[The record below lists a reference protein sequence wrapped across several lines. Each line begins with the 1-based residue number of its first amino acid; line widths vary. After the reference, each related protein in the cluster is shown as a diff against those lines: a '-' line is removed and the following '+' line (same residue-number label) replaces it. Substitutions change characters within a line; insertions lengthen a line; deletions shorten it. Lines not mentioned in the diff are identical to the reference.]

1 MGFSVNGNYG
11 ITRLI
16 DAMTRFAQPGSG
28 PSYLRVKKFN
38 DAPQPQSPVY
48 AQMGFTFT
56 PTASGAATGFTDYQ
70 IDPPPVM
77 RLISMHNLAMAVA
90 AGTNLREGARDILIS
105 NTFVQA
111 NMAIRGLTDP
121 KQVFEDVTTLGIVAN
136 GIIVSIESVMP
147 DYAYGVPATWTI
159 KGNANEL
166 R

>member
-1 MGFSVNGNYG
+1 MPYGNFG
-11 ITRLI
+11 ITRI
-16 DAMTRFAQPGSG
+16 MDNMNRFAQAGNG
-28 PSYLRVKKFN
+28 PSFLRVKNFN
-38 DAPQPQSPVY
+38 DSPQPQSPAY
-48 AQMGFTFT
+48 AQLGFTFT
-56 PTASGAATGFTDYQ
+56 PTFSGGLKGFTDYQ

-105 NTFVQA
+105 NTFVLA
-111 NMAIRGLTDP
+111 NMQIRGFTDP

-147 DYAYGVPATWTI
+147 DYAYGQAASWTI
-159 KGNANEL
+159 RGNANEL